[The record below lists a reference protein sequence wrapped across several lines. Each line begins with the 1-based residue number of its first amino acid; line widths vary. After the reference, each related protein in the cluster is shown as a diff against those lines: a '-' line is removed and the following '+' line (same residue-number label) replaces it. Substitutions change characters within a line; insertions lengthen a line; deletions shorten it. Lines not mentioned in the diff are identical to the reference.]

1 MEESWAR
8 TEMAGVEGW
17 DQRCRGSLER
27 ICEQVLA
34 RPEESFSAACGP
46 GLRQAGCRIF
56 SAEQMSVEKL
66 LAGHVAQ
73 TVQRC
78 QEQEEVIVA
87 QDTTELNYTTH
98 KGAKG
103 LGPINAHPASRG
115 LLMHTALA
123 LTVEG
128 VPVGLLSQETWARDP
143 ATFGTAAQRRR
154 RPVVE
159 KESQQWLTGL
169 QGVAEALPA
178 GPRVVLVQDREAD
191 VFAFLGAPRP
201 AHIELIV
208 RVCQPRRVE
217 VERAAGREDGP
228 RTVLAA
234 ARQAPVLGHVQV
246 QVPRKPG
253 QPEREAVLE
262 LAASAVQVQA
272 PRRRT
277 ADVPAGSLAL
287 WVVRATELEP
297 PTGSKPIE
305 WILLTTVLIASFAAA
320 CRCVHDYA
328 LRWRVERFHYTLKQG
343 CTVERLQ
350 FEAAHS
356 LKNALALY
364 SIVAW
369 RLLWLTYTARQQPQ
383 APATE
388 LMAPLEL
395 RVLAEAT
402 QGAVSTAREAI
413 RAIAQLGGFPTNP
426 SAKEPGVKVLWRG
439 LRRLEA
445 MVEGWVLALQAGPFM
460 RQD

>member
-8 TEMAGVEGW
+8 TEMAGVEVW
-17 DQRCRGSLER
+17 DQRCRRSLER

-46 GLRQAGCRIF
+46 GLRQAGSRILG
-56 SAEQMSVEKL
+56 AEQMSGEKL
-66 LAGHVAQ
+66 LAGHVEQ
-73 TVQRC
+73 TAQRC
-78 QEQEEVIVA
+78 QAQAEVIVA
-87 QDTTELNYTTH
+87 QDTTDVNYTTH
-98 KGAKG
+98 KGATG
-103 LGPINAHPASRG
+103 LGPINGNPDSRG
-115 LLMHTALA
+115 LLLHSALA
-123 LTVEG
+123 LTPEG
-128 VPVGLLSQETWARDP
+128 VPLGLLSQESWAREP
-143 ATFGTAAQRRR
+143 ATFGTVAHRRT
-154 RPVVE
+154 RPVAE
-159 KESQQWLTGL
+159 KESQKWLTGL
-169 QGVAEALPA
+169 QRVAEALPD

-191 VFAFLGAPRP
+191 VFAFLAAPRP

-217 VERAAGREDGP
+217 VKMGAEGGP

-234 ARQAPVLGHVQV
+234 ARQAPVVGQVRV

-262 LAASAVQVQA
+262 LAASAVVVKA
-272 PRRRT
+272 PRRRS
-277 ADVPAGSLAL
+277 ADVPAGALAL
-287 WVVRATELEP
+287 WVVRATEIEP
-297 PTGSKPIE
+297 PPGCTPIE
-305 WILLTTVLIASFAAA
+305 WILLTTLAVDSFAAA
-320 CRCVHDYA
+320 CRCVHHYA

-350 FEAAHS
+350 FEEAHT

-369 RLLWLTYTARQQPQ
+369 RLLWLTYAARQQPE
-383 APATE
+383 APATAV
-388 LMAPLEL
+388 LPPLEL
-395 RVLAEAT
+395 RVLEEVT
-402 QGAVSTAREAI
+402 QTPVPTTRVAI
-413 RAIAQLGGFPTNP
+413 RALARLGGFPMNP

-445 MVEGWVLALQAGPFM
+445 MVEGWILALQTGPFM

>member
-1 MEESWAR
+1 MEESWAQ
-8 TEMAGVEGW
+8 TEMAGVEVW

-46 GLRQAGCRIF
+46 GLRQAGSRIF
-56 SAEQMSVEKL
+56 GAPQMSVEKM
-66 LAGHVAQ
+66 LAGHVEQ
-73 TVQRC
+73 TAQRC
-78 QEQEEVIVA
+78 QAHAEVIVA
-87 QDTTELNYTTH
+87 QDTTEVNYTTH
-98 KGAKG
+98 KGATG
-103 LGPINAHPASRG
+103 LGPINGNANSRG
-115 LLMHTALA
+115 LLLHTALA
-123 LTVEG
+123 LTPEG
-128 VPVGLLSQETWARDP
+128 VPLGVLSQETWARDP
-143 ATFGTAAQRRR
+143 TTFGTAAQRRT
-154 RPVVE
+154 RPVAE
-159 KESQQWLTGL
+159 KESQKWLTGL
-169 QGVAEALPA
+169 QRVAEALPD

-191 VFAFLGAPRP
+191 VFAFLAAPRP
-201 AHIELIV
+201 AHIALIV

-217 VERAAGREDGP
+217 VEAGREGGP
-228 RTVLAA
+228 RNVLEA
-234 ARQAPVLGHVQV
+234 ARQAPVVGQVRV

-262 LAASAVQVQA
+262 LAASAVRVKA
-272 PRRRT
+272 PQRRT
-277 ADVPAGSLAL
+277 ADVPASSQAL

-297 PTGSKPIE
+297 PAGGKPIE
-305 WILLTTVLIASFAAA
+305 WILLTTLTIASCTAAR
-320 CRCVHDYA
+320 RCVQYYA

-350 FEAAHS
+350 FEEAHT

-369 RLLWLTYTARQQPQ
+369 RLLWLTYTAREQPQ

-388 LMAPLEL
+388 LLPPLEL
-395 RVLAEAT
+395 QVLEQAT
-402 QGAVSTAREAI
+402 QVPVATAREAI
-413 RAIAQLGGFPTNP
+413 RALAQLGGFPTNP

-445 MVEGWVLALQAGPFM
+445 MVEGWILALHAGPFM

>member
-1 MEESWAR
+1 MLEESWSR
-8 TEMAGVEGW
+8 SEMAGVEVW

-46 GLRQAGCRIF
+46 GLRQAGSRIF
-56 SAEQMSVEKL
+56 GAAQMSVQKM

-73 TVQRC
+73 TAQRC
-78 QEQEEVIVA
+78 QAQTEVIVA
-87 QDTTELNYTTH
+87 QDTTDLNYTTH

-103 LGPINAHPASRG
+103 LGPINANPGSRG

-123 LTVEG
+123 LTGAG
-128 VPVGLLSQETWARDP
+128 VPLGLLSQETWARDP

-154 RPVVE
+154 RPVAE
-159 KESQQWLTGL
+159 KESQKWLTGL
-169 QGVAEALPA
+169 QGVVEALPA

-191 VFAFLGAPRP
+191 VFAFLAAPRP
-201 AHIELIV
+201 PHIELIV

-217 VERAAGREDGP
+217 VEASREGER

-234 ARQAPVLGHVQV
+234 ARHAPVLGQMRV

-253 QPEREAVLE
+253 QPEREAVVE
-262 LAASAVQVQA
+262 LAATAVVVKA
-272 PRRRT
+272 PRRRS
-277 ADVPAGSLAL
+277 ADVPATSQAL
-287 WVVRATELEP
+287 WVVRATEIGSP
-297 PTGSKPIE
+297 PCSKPIE
-305 WILLTTVLIASFAAA
+305 WILLTTAVVDSFAAA

-350 FEAAHS
+350 FEEAHT

-388 LMAPLEL
+388 LVSPLEV
-395 RVLAEAT
+395 RVLEEAT
-402 QGAVSTAREAI
+402 QAPVSTAREAI

-426 SAKEPGVKVLWRG
+426 SAQEPGVKVLWRG

-445 MVEGWVLALQAGPFM
+445 MVEGWILALQAGPFM

>member
-1 MEESWAR
+1 MLEESWAR
-8 TEMAGVEGW
+8 NEMARVEVW

-27 ICEQVLA
+27 ICERGLA
-34 RPEESFSAACGP
+34 HPEESFSAACGP
-46 GLRQAGCRIF
+46 GLRQAGSRIF
-56 SAEQMSVEKL
+56 GAAQMSLEKM

-73 TVQRC
+73 TAQRC
-78 QEQEEVIVA
+78 QEQGEVIVA
-87 QDTTELNYTTH
+87 QDTTDLNYTTH
-98 KGAKG
+98 KEMKG
-103 LGPINAHPASRG
+103 LGPINANPTSRG

-123 LTVEG
+123 LTAEG
-128 VPVGLLSQETWARDP
+128 VPLGLLSQDTWARDP
-143 ATFGTAAQRRR
+143 DTFGTAARRRR
-154 RPVVE
+154 RPVAE
-159 KESQQWLTGL
+159 KESQKWLTGL
-169 QGVAEALPA
+169 QGIAEALPT
-178 GPRVVLVQDREAD
+178 GPRVTLVQDREAD
-191 VFAFLGAPRP
+191 VFAFLAAPRP
-201 AHIELIV
+201 GHIELIV

-217 VERAAGREDGP
+217 LKAGGASGP
-228 RTVLAA
+228 RNVLEA
-234 ARQAPVLGHVQV
+234 ARQAPVLGRVEV

-262 LAASAVQVQA
+262 LAAAVVVVRA
-272 PRRRT
+272 PRRRA
-277 ADVPAGSLAL
+277 ADVPAASRAL

-297 PTGSKPIE
+297 PAGCKPIE
-305 WILLTTVLIASFAAA
+305 WILLTTLVVDSFAAA
-320 CRCVHDYA
+320 SRCVHDYA

-350 FEAAHS
+350 FEAAHT

-388 LMAPLEL
+388 LVSPLEL
-395 RVLAEAT
+395 RVLEEVT
-402 QGAVSTAREAI
+402 QAPVHTAREAI

-426 SAKEPGVKVLWRG
+426 SAREPGVKVLWRG

-445 MVEGWVLALQAGPFM
+445 MVEGWVLAIQAGPFM

>member
-1 MEESWAR
+1 MLEESWAR
-8 TEMAGVEGW
+8 SEMAGVEVW

-46 GLRQAGCRIF
+46 GLRQAGSRIF
-56 SAEQMSVEKL
+56 GAAQMSVQKMV
-66 LAGHVAQ
+66 AGHVAQ
-73 TVQRC
+73 TAQRC
-78 QEQEEVIVA
+78 QAQAEVIVA

-103 LGPINAHPASRG
+103 LGAINANPASRG

-123 LTVEG
+123 LTGEG
-128 VPVGLLSQETWARDP
+128 VPLGLLSQETWARDP
-143 ATFGTAAQRRR
+143 DTFGSAAQRRR
-154 RPVVE
+154 RPVAE
-159 KESQQWLTGL
+159 KESQKWLTGL

-191 VFAFLGAPRP
+191 VFAFLAAPRP
-201 AHIELIV
+201 PHIELIV

-217 VERAAGREDGP
+217 VEASREGRP
-228 RTVLAA
+228 RTVLEA
-234 ARQAPVLGHVQV
+234 ARQAPILGQVRV

-253 QPEREAVLE
+253 QPEREAVVE
-262 LAASAVQVQA
+262 LAATAVVVKA
-272 PRRRT
+272 PRRRS
-277 ADVPAGSLAL
+277 ADVPAASQAL

-297 PTGSKPIE
+297 PSGCKPIE
-305 WILLTTVLIASFAAA
+305 WILLTTAVVDGFAAA

-350 FEAAHS
+350 FEEAHT

-388 LMAPLEL
+388 LIAPLDL
-395 RVLAEAT
+395 RVLEEAT
-402 QGAVSTAREAI
+402 QAPVRTAREAI

-426 SAKEPGVKVLWRG
+426 SAQEPGVKVLWRG

-445 MVEGWVLALQAGPFM
+445 MVEGWVLALQAGSFV

>member
-8 TEMAGVEGW
+8 TEMAGVEVW

-46 GLRQAGCRIF
+46 GLRQAGSRIF
-56 SAEQMSVEKL
+56 GAEQMSGEKI

-73 TVQRC
+73 TVRRC
-78 QEQEEVIVA
+78 GEQAEVVVA
-87 QDTTELNYTTH
+87 QDTTDVNYTTH
-98 KGAKG
+98 RGTRG
-103 LGPINAHPASRG
+103 LGPINGNPHSRG
-115 LLMHTALA
+115 LLLHTALA
-123 LTVEG
+123 LTTEG
-128 VPVGLLSQETWARDP
+128 VPVGLLSQESWARDP
-143 ATFGTAAQRRR
+143 ATFGTAAQRRT
-154 RPVVE
+154 RPVAE
-159 KESQQWLTGL
+159 KESQKWLTGL
-169 QGVAEALPA
+169 QRVAEALPA

-191 VFAFLGAPRP
+191 VFAFLAAPRP
-201 AHIELIV
+201 AHLELIV

-217 VERAAGREDGP
+217 VEAEAADGP
-228 RTVLAA
+228 CDVLEA
-234 ARQAPVLGHVQV
+234 ARQAPVWGQLQV

-262 LAASAVQVQA
+262 LAASAVRVKA
-272 PRRRT
+272 PRRRS
-277 ADVPAGSLAL
+277 ADVPAASQAL
-287 WVVRATELEP
+287 WVVRATEIEP
-297 PTGSKPIE
+297 PAGGVPIE
-305 WILLTTVLIASFAAA
+305 WILLTTLTVDSFAAA
-320 CRCVHDYA
+320 CRCVHHYA

-343 CTVERLQ
+343 CMVERLQ
-350 FEAAHS
+350 FEDAHT
-356 LKNALALY
+356 LQNALALY

-388 LMAPLEL
+388 LLPPLEL
-395 RVLAEAT
+395 RVLEEAT
-402 QGAVSTAREAI
+402 QAPVPTAREAL
-413 RAIAQLGGFPTNP
+413 RALAQLGGFPTNP

-445 MVEGWVLALQAGPFM
+445 MVEGWLLALQASPFM

>member
-1 MEESWAR
+1 MLEESWSR
-8 TEMAGVEGW
+8 SEMAGVDVW

-46 GLRQAGCRIF
+46 GLRQAGSRIF
-56 SAEQMSVEKL
+56 GAAQMSVQKM

-73 TVQRC
+73 TAQRC
-78 QEQEEVIVA
+78 QAQTEVIVA

-103 LGPINAHPASRG
+103 LGPINANPASRG

-123 LTVEG
+123 LTGAG
-128 VPVGLLSQETWARDP
+128 VPLGLLSQETWARDP
-143 ATFGTAAQRRR
+143 DTFGTAAQRRR
-154 RPVVE
+154 RPVAE
-159 KESQQWLTGL
+159 KESQKWLIGL

-191 VFAFLGAPRP
+191 VVAFLAALRP
-201 AHIELIV
+201 PHIELIV

-217 VERAAGREDGP
+217 VDVSAASGP
-228 RTVLAA
+228 RTVLEA
-234 ARQAPVLGHVQV
+234 ARQAPVLGQVRV

-262 LAASAVQVQA
+262 LAARAVVVKA
-272 PRRRT
+272 PRRRS
-277 ADVPAGSLAL
+277 ADVPATSQAV
-287 WVVRATELEP
+287 WVVRATEIAP
-297 PTGSKPIE
+297 PPGCKPIE
-305 WILLTTVLIASFAAA
+305 WILLTTAVVDGFAAA
-320 CRCVHDYA
+320 CRCVHDYT

-350 FEAAHS
+350 FEEAHT

-388 LMAPLEL
+388 LVSPLEG
-395 RVLAEAT
+395 RVLEEAT
-402 QGAVSTAREAI
+402 QAPVSTAREAI

-426 SAKEPGVKVLWRG
+426 SAQEPGVKVLWRG

-460 RQD
+460 

>member
-1 MEESWAR
+1 MLEESWAGR
-8 TEMAGVEGW
+8 EMAGVEVW

-46 GLRQAGCRIF
+46 GLRQAGSRIF
-56 SAEQMSVEKL
+56 SAEQMSVEKM

-73 TVQRC
+73 TAQRC
-78 QEQEEVIVA
+78 QEQGEVIVA

-98 KGAKG
+98 KGTKG
-103 LGPINAHPASRG
+103 LGPINANPASRG
-115 LLMHTALA
+115 LLMHTTLA
-123 LTVEG
+123 LTAEG
-128 VPVGLLSQETWARDP
+128 VPLGLLSQETWARDP
-143 ATFGTAAQRRR
+143 NAFGTAAQRRQ
-154 RPVVE
+154 RPVAE
-159 KESQQWLTGL
+159 KESQKWLTGL

-178 GPRVVLVQDREAD
+178 SPRVVLVQDREAD
-191 VFAFLGAPRP
+191 VFAFLAAPRP

-217 VERAAGREDGP
+217 VEAGSEGGA
-228 RTVLAA
+228 RTVLEAA
-234 ARQAPVLGHVQV
+234 HQAPVLGQMVV
-246 QVPRKPG
+246 PVPRKPG
-253 QPEREAVLE
+253 QPEREAALE
-262 LAASAVQVQA
+262 LAATAVVVKA
-272 PRRRT
+272 PRRRS
-277 ADVPAGSLAL
+277 ADVPAASQVL
-287 WVVRATELEP
+287 WVVRATEIDP
-297 PTGSKPIE
+297 PPGCKPIE
-305 WILLTTVLIASFAAA
+305 WILLTTAVVDRFAAA
-320 CRCVHDYA
+320 SRCVHAYA

-350 FEAAHS
+350 FAEAHT

-388 LMAPLEL
+388 MLAPLDL
-395 RVLAEAT
+395 RVLEEAT
-402 QGAVSTAREAI
+402 QAPVRTAREAI
-413 RAIAQLGGFPTNP
+413 RALARLGGFPPNP
-426 SAKEPGVKVLWRG
+426 SAQEPGVKVLWRG

>member
-8 TEMAGVEGW
+8 TEMAGVEVW
-17 DQRCRGSLER
+17 DQRCRHSLER

-46 GLRQAGCRIF
+46 GLRQAGSRIF
-56 SAEQMSVEKL
+56 GAVQMSGEKM
-66 LAGHVAQ
+66 LAGHVEQ
-73 TVQRC
+73 TARRC
-78 QEQEEVIVA
+78 REQAEVVVA
-87 QDTTELNYTTH
+87 QDTTDVNYTTH
-98 KGAKG
+98 KGATG
-103 LGPINAHPASRG
+103 LGPINGNPDSRG
-115 LLMHTALA
+115 LLVHTALA
-123 LTVEG
+123 LTTEG
-128 VPVGLLSQETWARDP
+128 VPVGLLSQESWARDP
-143 ATFGTAAQRRR
+143 ATFGTAAQRRT
-154 RPVVE
+154 RPVAE
-159 KESQQWLTGL
+159 KESQKWLTSL
-169 QGVAEALPA
+169 QRVANALPD

-191 VFAFLGAPRP
+191 VFAFLAAPRP

-217 VERAAGREDGP
+217 VEAGSEGGP

-234 ARQAPVLGHVQV
+234 ARQAPVVGQLRV

-262 LAASAVQVQA
+262 LAASAVRVKA
-272 PRRRT
+272 PRRRS
-277 ADVPAGSLAL
+277 ADVPAESQAL

-297 PTGSKPIE
+297 PAGSKPIE
-305 WILLTTVLIASFAAA
+305 WILLTTLVIDSFAAA
-320 CRCVHDYA
+320 CRCVHHYA

-350 FEAAHS
+350 FEDAHP

-383 APATE
+383 APATD
-388 LMAPLEL
+388 LFPPLEL
-395 RVLAEAT
+395 QVLEEAT
-402 QGAVSTAREAI
+402 QAPVTTAREAV

-445 MVEGWVLALQAGPFM
+445 MVEGWLLALQAGLFM

>member
-8 TEMAGVEGW
+8 TEMAGVEVW

-46 GLRQAGCRIF
+46 GLRQAGSRIF
-56 SAEQMSVEKL
+56 GAERMSVEKML
-66 LAGHVAQ
+66 SGHVEQ
-73 TVQRC
+73 TAQRC
-78 QEQEEVIVA
+78 QAHAEVIVA
-87 QDTTELNYTTH
+87 QDTTEVNYTTH
-98 KGAKG
+98 KGATG
-103 LGPINAHPASRG
+103 LGPINAHPDSRG
-115 LLMHTALA
+115 LLLHTALA
-123 LTVEG
+123 LTTEG
-128 VPVGLLSQETWARDP
+128 VPLGVVSQESWARDP
-143 ATFGTAAQRRR
+143 AAFGTAAQRRT
-154 RPVVE
+154 RPVAE
-159 KESQQWLTGL
+159 KESQKWLTGL
-169 QGVAEALPA
+169 ARVAAALPEE
-178 GPRVVLVQDREAD
+178 PRVVLVQDREAD
-191 VFAFLGAPRP
+191 VFAFLAAPRP
-201 AHIELIV
+201 AHIALIV

-217 VERAAGREDGP
+217 VEAGGEGGP
-228 RTVLAA
+228 RTVLEA
-234 ARQAPVLGHVQV
+234 ARQAPVVGQMRV

-262 LAASAVQVQA
+262 LAASAVRVKA
-272 PRRRT
+272 PQRRT
-277 ADVPAGSLAL
+277 ADVPADSLAL

-297 PTGSKPIE
+297 PAGCKPLE
-305 WILLTTVLIASFAAA
+305 WILLTTLAVDSLAAA
-320 CRCVHDYA
+320 SRCVHHYA

-350 FEAAHS
+350 FEDAHP

-369 RLLWLTYTARQQPQ
+369 RLLWLTYTAREQPQ

-388 LMAPLEL
+388 VLPLLEL
-395 RVLAEAT
+395 QVLEQAT
-402 QGAVSTAREAI
+402 QVPVATAREAI
-413 RAIAQLGGFPTNP
+413 RALAQLGGFPTNP

-445 MVEGWVLALQAGPFM
+445 MVEGWILALHAGPFM

>member
-8 TEMAGVEGW
+8 TEMAGVEVW

-46 GLRQAGCRIF
+46 GLRQAGSRIF
-56 SAEQMSVEKL
+56 GAAQMSGEKL

-73 TVQRC
+73 TGQRC
-78 QEQEEVIVA
+78 REQAEVVVA
-87 QDTTELNYTTH
+87 QDTTDVNYTTH
-98 KGAKG
+98 KGATG
-103 LGPINAHPASRG
+103 LGPINGNADSRG
-115 LLMHTALA
+115 LLLHTALA
-123 LTVEG
+123 LTTEG
-128 VPVGLLSQETWARDP
+128 VPLGLLSQEGWARDP
-143 ATFGTAAQRRR
+143 ATFGTAAQRRT
-154 RPVVE
+154 RPVAE
-159 KESQQWLTGL
+159 KESQKWLTGL
-169 QGVAEALPA
+169 QRVAEALPE

-191 VFAFLGAPRP
+191 VFAFLAAPRP
-201 AHIELIV
+201 AHIELVV

-217 VERAAGREDGP
+217 VEVGTTGGP
-228 RTVLAA
+228 RTVLEA
-234 ARQAPVLGHVQV
+234 ARQAPGLGQLRV

-262 LAASAVQVQA
+262 LAASAVVVKA
-272 PRRRT
+272 PQRRT
-277 ADVPAGSLAL
+277 ADVPAASQAL
-287 WVVRATELEP
+287 WVVRATEMTP
-297 PTGSKPIE
+297 PPGCQPIE
-305 WILLTTVLIASFAAA
+305 WILLTTLAVDSFAAA
-320 CRCVHDYA
+320 CRCVHYYT

-350 FEAAHS
+350 FADAHP

-369 RLLWLTYTARQQPQ
+369 RLLWLTYTAREQPQ

-388 LMAPLEL
+388 LLPLLEL
-395 RVLAEAT
+395 RVLEEAM
-402 QGAVSTAREAI
+402 QVPVSTAREAI
-413 RAIAQLGGFPTNP
+413 RALAQLGGFPTNP

-445 MVEGWVLALQAGPFM
+445 MVEGWLLALQTLPFM

>member
-8 TEMAGVEGW
+8 TEMTGVEVW

-46 GLRQAGCRIF
+46 GLRQAGSRIF
-56 SAEQMSVEKL
+56 SAEQMSVAKM

-73 TVQRC
+73 TAQRC
-78 QEQEEVIVA
+78 QEQSEVIVA

-103 LGPINAHPASRG
+103 LGPINAHPGSRG

-123 LTVEG
+123 LTAEG

-143 ATFGTAAQRRR
+143 APFGTAAQRRC
-154 RPVVE
+154 RPVAE
-159 KESQQWLTGL
+159 KESQKWLTGL
-169 QGVAEALPA
+169 QGVAAALPA

-191 VFAFLGAPRP
+191 VFAFLAAPRP
-201 AHIELIV
+201 AHIELMV
-208 RVCQPRRVE
+208 RVWQPRRVE
-217 VERAAGREDGP
+217 VEAGREGGP

-234 ARQAPVLGHVQV
+234 ARQAPVVGQVRV

-262 LAASAVQVQA
+262 LAAAAVVVKA
-272 PRRRT
+272 PRRRS
-277 ADVPAGSLAL
+277 ADVPTASQAL
-287 WVVRATELEP
+287 WVVRATEIEP
-297 PTGSKPIE
+297 PAGCKPIE
-305 WILLTTVLIASFAAA
+305 WILLTTAAVDCLAAA
-320 CRCVHDYA
+320 SRCVHDYA

-350 FEAAHS
+350 FEEAHP

-388 LMAPLEL
+388 LMSPLEL
-395 RVLAEAT
+395 RVLEEAT

-426 SAKEPGVKVLWRG
+426 SAKAPGVKVLWRG